1 MSNWMIVTSRSLW
14 RIGLVGMALWAVPPY
29 LWNQEVSYFQQ
40 AHSCASQPFARFDDS
55 LTRVADTLLD
65 SASQTTPPAIVNTN
79 VDITSTTGIATRN
92 DRRFWPWG
100 DGHMSLAAARLNLIF
115 PAVEPILRN
124 HGIPADLAAVIL
136 VESSGRVDALS
147 SKGARG
153 LWQLMPDTARR
164 YGLRVTE
171 IRDDRL
177 DVAKATHAAG
187 QYLHELHSMFGDWK
201 LALAAYNTG
210 EANVSAAIRKGH
222 SQNFDRLAD
231 LGMLSQET
239 RDYVPEVLAR
249 MSFLGPIPANK
260 EIGRSTGTTIFAM
273 N

>member
-1 MSNWMIVTSRSLW
+1 MPNWISLNAAIRLRTSVTALAFVTMIAANLSGQSAMPVQRT
-14 RIGLVGMALWAVPPY
+14 
-29 LWNQEVSYFQQ
+29 Q
-40 AHSCASQPFARFDDS
+40 AASKEPFAEIDQS
-55 LTRVADTLLD
+55 LAGTADALIASSKAPPVENVRATAGPAVTPRADPQMLPLRVAGLGSAGARVELLR
-65 SASQTTPPAIVNTN
+65 P
-79 VDITSTTGIATRN
+79 
-92 DRRFWPWG
+92 
-100 DGHMSLAAARLNLIF
+100 H
-115 PAVEPILRN
+115 VEPILES
-124 HGIPADLAAVIL
+124 HSVPAGLAAAVMF
-136 VESSGRVDALS
+136 VESGGRTDALS
-147 SKGARG
+147 AKGARG

-164 YGLRVTE
+164 YGLRVDE

-177 DVAKATHAAG
+177 DVAKATHAAA
-187 QYLHELHSMFGDWK
+187 QYLHDLHSMFGDWK

-239 RDYVPEVLAR
+239 RDYVPKVLAR

-273 N
+273 NSQ